1 MCGFVRLGFTVAS
14 RNTYLMVELKPWVW
28 KPHNN
33 NESRD
38 TMISK
43 DSVAHVAELSRLAF
57 SDAELD
63 QFTNQLDDIL
73 NMVDQLETVD
83 TTGVPATTQS
93 IHLQNVMREDVAVN
107 DTETSDLFKN
117 VPTSKGT
124 LIQVPAIIDKE
135 ED

>member
-1 MCGFVRLGFTVAS
+1 
-14 RNTYLMVELKPWVW
+14 
-28 KPHNN
+28 
-33 NESRD
+33 
-38 TMISK
+38 MISK

-107 DTETSDLFKN
+107 DTKTEDLFKN